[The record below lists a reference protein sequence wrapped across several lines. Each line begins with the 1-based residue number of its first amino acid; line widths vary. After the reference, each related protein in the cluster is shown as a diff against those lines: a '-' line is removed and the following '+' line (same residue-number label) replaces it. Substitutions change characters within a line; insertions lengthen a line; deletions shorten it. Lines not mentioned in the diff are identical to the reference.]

1 MRTADQAFAEIPFR
15 RPNKAQRPFE
25 RIAEQLTPSDL
36 DTLVTLLRDAA
47 DPDAAL
53 SGIDRYTSAPDR
65 ATPLFAANNLLSAA
79 IRIFSHSAYLTD
91 TLLRHPDLLTWCFED
106 QRMDRL
112 RSTGELRAELGWL
125 SPLEDEA
132 ATALALARFKRVQI
146 FRIAARDLLGLATLA
161 EVTLELSNLADAVL
175 RGASEYMLQKLT
187 TRFGRPLADSDT
199 GPIESEIVILSL
211 GKLGGREL
219 NYSSDIDLMFLF
231 TDDGETAG
239 PIKITNK
246 EFFTQVA
253 NGLTDLV
260 SRLTPEGSCYRVD
273 LRLRPE
279 GSVGEVV
286 IRVHTA
292 IDYYHRRARDWEL
305 QMLIKARP
313 AAGAGTLG
321 RIFLDTIRP
330 LIYQTSTDFSMIEQV
345 AETRDRIQQKL
356 QSRSG
361 DATDIKLAHGGIRD
375 IEFMVQCLQ
384 RLHGG
389 RDTWLRSGGSLFA
402 LHRLRDKGYLSMPD
416 YAQLANAYQYL
427 RILEHRLQLE
437 DNRQTHT
444 LPDDPVQREIL
455 ANKMRE
461 LRPPRAGREPL
472 MQELRRHFDQVTEI
486 YNRVV
491 YSQKPAVRDLPLPRK
506 PVEQEA
512 DERHSQA
519 QPSWQSQIRHIEQ
532 HTPALADAVR
542 SLPIHWGTKHF
553 EHLLNKLVS
562 MPLLWA
568 EFEHSKPLLAC
579 VADLFEHSPYLA
591 EYLIAHPED
600 IARLKT
606 VIETPAADDP
616 ELLKYENGGA
626 PPWAD
631 REDVQEVLA
640 TPGDLNS
647 KSDWLRRFYRHE
659 MLRILA
665 GSIHGRRPIF
675 HSLGETSRLAD
686 WVIQTAYHFA
696 VQDVF
701 DHAPE
706 DEQPSMQVVAMGRL
720 GMREFDLGS
729 DADIVFVLD
738 DAASDKRTRW
748 TQVAERIIEITSSY
762 TREGFIF
769 AADARLRPM
778 GRSGEL
784 VQIESRY
791 KKYFAEVAEAWE
803 AITYMKARVVAGN
816 ILRGTRSLNEL
827 QGIGWQRYGMDT
839 ELARLLVEMRE
850 RIEKEQGVS
859 HPIKSGPGGYYD
871 IDFTLMYLRLKKAG
885 VFFESLNT
893 PERIAVIHST
903 GGLDAAEAEELRAN
917 AVFFRALDHACRVT
931 AGHSTNKIP
940 TSQAHRAIVRE
951 LLSRWTNTPADS
963 APLPQLLHDVQ
974 VRTRRLFGKLLGA
987 R

>member
-1 MRTADQAFAEIPFR
+1 MPSPDQALAEIPFR
-15 RPNKAQRPFE
+15 QPDKAQRPFE
-25 RIAEQLTPSDL
+25 RIAKQLTPPDL
-36 DTLVTLLRDAA
+36 ETFVTLLRDAP

-53 SGIDRYTSAPDR
+53 AGIDRYAGTPDGT
-65 ATPLFAANNLLSAA
+65 AHLFEANNVLSAA

-106 QRMDRL
+106 QRVDRL

-125 SPLEDEA
+125 SPANDEA
-132 ATALALARFKRVQI
+132 ATALALARFKRMQI
-146 FRIAARDLLGLATLA
+146 FRIAVRDLLGLATLA

-175 RGASEYMLQKLT
+175 RGALEYMLQKLT

-199 GPIESEIVILSL
+199 GPIDSEIVILSL

-231 TDDGETAG
+231 TDDGKTAG

-246 EFFTQVA
+246 EFFTQAA

-286 IRVHTA
+286 MRVSSA
-292 IDYYHRRARDWEL
+292 INYYHRRARDWEL
-305 QMLIKARP
+305 QMLVKARP
-313 AAGAGTLG
+313 AAGSGALG
-321 RIFLDTIRP
+321 RIFLKTIRP

-356 QSRSG
+356 RSRSG

-389 RDTWLRSGGSLFA
+389 RDTWLRSGGTLFA

-416 YAQLANAYQYL
+416 YAQLADAYQYL
-427 RILEHRLQLE
+427 RILEHRLQLDE
-437 DNRQTHT
+437 NRQTHT
-444 LPDDPVQREIL
+444 LPDDPAQREVL

-461 LRPPRAGREPL
+461 LRPPRAG
-472 MQELRRHFDQVTEI
+472 QESLTEELNRHFDQVSEI

-491 YSQKPAVRDLPLPRK
+491 YSQKPAARDLPLPLE
-506 PVEQEA
+506 PVEQET
-512 DERHSQA
+512 DERHVQA
-519 QPSWQSQIRHIEQ
+519 QPSWQSQIRHIER
-532 HTPALADAVR
+532 HAPAFADAVR
-542 SLPIHWGTKHF
+542 SLPIRWGAKHF

-568 EFEHSKPLLAC
+568 EFEHSKPLLEC

-591 EYLIAHPED
+591 EHLIAHPED
-600 IARLKT
+600 IERLKA
-606 VIETPAADDP
+606 VVEAPAADAP
-616 ELLKYENGGA
+616 ELSEYESVGA
-626 PPWAD
+626 APWAD
-631 REDVQEVLA
+631 REDIRDVLA
-640 TPGDLNS
+640 TPGDLNR

-659 MLRILA
+659 MLRILT

-675 HSLGETSRLAD
+675 YTLGETSHLAD
-686 WVIQTAYHFA
+686 WVLQTTYHFA

-701 DHAPE
+701 GHAP
-706 DEQPSMQVVAMGRL
+706 DPEQPSMQVIAMGRL

-729 DADIVFVLD
+729 DADIVFILD
-738 DAASDKRTRW
+738 DAAFGERTRW

-803 AITYMKARVVAGN
+803 AITYMKARAVAGN
-816 ILRGTRSLNEL
+816 IPRGTRSLSEL
-827 QGIGWQRYGMDT
+827 QEIGWQRYGMDT
-839 ELARLLVEMRE
+839 ELARLLVDMRK
-850 RIEKEQGVS
+850 RIEKEQGAS

-871 IDFTLMYLRLKKAG
+871 IDFTLMYLRLKEAG

-903 GGLDAAEAEELRAN
+903 GGLDAAEAEELHAS

-940 TSQAHRAIVRE
+940 TARAHRAIVQE
-951 LLSRWTNTPADS
+951 LLARWTNTPANDT
-963 APLPQLLHDVQ
+963 ALPELLHSVQ
-974 VRTRRLFGKLLGA
+974 VRTRRLFGKLLGS

>member
-1 MRTADQAFAEIPFR
+1 MRSPAQALAEIPFQ
-15 RPNKAQRPFE
+15 RPKDARRPFE
-25 RIAEQLTPSDL
+25 RIAEQLTPTHL
-36 DTLVTLLRDAA
+36 DTLATLLRDAP

-53 SGIDRYTSAPDR
+53 AGMDRYTSAAGEITD
-65 ATPLFAANNLLSAA
+65 LFEANNLLSAA
-79 IRIFSHSAYLTD
+79 IRVFSHSAYLTD
-91 TLLRHPDLLTWCFED
+91 TLLRHPDLLTWCFEG

-125 SPLEDEA
+125 SPLEDDKS
-132 ATALALARFKRVQI
+132 TALALARFKRLQI

-175 RGASEYMLQKLT
+175 RGALEYMLQKMAA
-187 TRFGRPLADSDT
+187 RFGRPLADADT

-231 TDDGETAG
+231 TDEGETSG

-253 NGLTDLV
+253 NGFTDIV
-260 SRLTPEGSCYRVD
+260 SRLTSEGTCYRVD

-279 GSVGEVV
+279 GRVGEVV
-286 IRVHTA
+286 IPVRTA
-292 IDYYHRRARDWEL
+292 LDYYHRRARDWEL

-313 AAGAGTLG
+313 AAGATALG

-356 QSRSG
+356 RTRAD
-361 DATDIKLAHGGIRD
+361 DATDVKLARGGIRD
-375 IEFMVQCLQ
+375 IEFMVQCMQ

-389 RDTWLRSGGSLFA
+389 RDTWLQSGGTLFA

-416 YAQLANAYQYL
+416 YAQLADAYQYL

-444 LPDDPVQREIL
+444 VPGDPAQQKL
-455 ANKMRE
+455 LSNKMRD
-461 LRPPRAGREPL
+461 LLPPRTGRESL
-472 MQELRRHFDQVTEI
+472 ARELRRHFGQVTEI

-491 YSQKPAVRDLPLPRK
+491 YSQKPTAREPTAPPEPPD
-506 PVEQEA
+506 EQI
-512 DERHSQA
+512 DDQHVQA
-519 QPSWQSQIRHIEQ
+519 QPSWQSQIRYIER
-532 HTPALADAVR
+532 HAPALADAVR
-542 SLPIHWGTKHF
+542 SLPIRWGAKHF

-591 EYLIAHPED
+591 EHLIAHPED
-600 IARLKT
+600 IERLKAVVASPST
-606 VIETPAADDP
+606 EDP
-616 ELLKYENGGA
+616 DLPDQAQVGP
-626 PPWAD
+626 PPWAE
-631 REDVQEVLA
+631 RTDVQEVLA
-640 TPGDLNS
+640 TRGDLNG

-665 GSIHGRRPIF
+665 GSIHGCRPIF

-686 WVIQTAYHFA
+686 WVIQAAYRFA
-696 VQDVF
+696 VQAVF
-701 DHAPE
+701 DRAPDPE
-706 DEQPSMQVVAMGRL
+706 GPSMQVIAMGRL

-729 DADIVFVLD
+729 DVDIVFILD
-738 DAASDKRTRW
+738 DAASDERRW

-778 GRSGEL
+778 GRDGEL
-784 VQIESRY
+784 VQAESRY

-803 AITYMKARVVAGN
+803 ALTYMKARAVAGN
-816 ILRGTRSLNEL
+816 IPRGTQSLSEL
-827 QGIGWQRYGMDT
+827 QDVGWRRYGMDT
-839 ELARLLVEMRE
+839 ELACLLVDMRE
-850 RIEKEQGVS
+850 RIEKEQGAS
-859 HPIKSGPGGYYD
+859 HPMKSGPGGYYD
-871 IDFTLMYLRLKKAG
+871 IDFILMYLRLKAAG

-893 PERIAVIHST
+893 PERIAVIHSS
-903 GGLDAAEAEELRAN
+903 GGLDADEAEELHAN

-931 AGHSTNKIP
+931 TGHSTSKIP
-940 TSQAHRAIVRE
+940 TARAHRAIVRE
-951 LLSRWTNTPADS
+951 LLSRWSKTPARG
-963 APLPQLLHDVQ
+963 APLPELLHNVQ
-974 VRTRRLFGKLLGA
+974 VKTRQMFGKLL
-987 R
+987 RPRR